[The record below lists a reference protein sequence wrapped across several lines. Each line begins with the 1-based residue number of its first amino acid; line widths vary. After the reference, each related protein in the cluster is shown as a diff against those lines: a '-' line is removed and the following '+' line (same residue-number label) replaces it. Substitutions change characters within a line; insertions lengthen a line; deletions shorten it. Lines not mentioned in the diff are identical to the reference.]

1 MVVGV
6 GSASAED
13 VTLTI
18 DFESATGAYTDW
30 VFTNFATQ
38 QTNSNVPAHGGS
50 YFGTTGGK
58 TTGRVVTKNKISS
71 PKDITF
77 YVSKASTNSTA
88 SSWLVKVSSDGSEWT
103 QVGDPQSAS
112 ADITRGEWTEV
123 TRALSSY
130 SDVYVGIFYD
140 GTTAVRCIDDVTL
153 TYTDSGSGSSK
164 LNPDISFTQTS
175 YEINLGD
182 DFTAP
187 TLNNPNNLKV
197 TYTSDNADVAYPE
210 KNSGAITLGTIAGT
224 ATITATFNGNTNYEA
239 GTASYTLTVLDPSAA
254 WVKVSPEDLKTG
266 DVVVIVDLNSSK
278 VMNNTGGT
286 SSAPTATAVT
296 LNNDKSAITSTIISD
311 EIKWKVT
318 LSGENY
324 QFGKPGTD
332 TYLYCTS
339 TNNGVRV
346 GTNANNKFEI
356 ITHANTKVYLHNI
369 ATGRYLGVYSDNQ
382 DWRCYTSVNA
392 NIEATNTAFYRL
404 ASTTSKEDPGL
415 AYATTSYEINIG
427 ESFTAPELTNPH
439 NLMVTYASSNT
450 DVAAVASDGAV
461 TLGTVAGTTTI
472 TASFAG
478 DENYYE
484 GSASYTLTI
493 VDPNA
498 PGTENNPYTVT
509 AALAAEAVG
518 EVFVQGTISAIE
530 EVNTQYHNATYT
542 ITDGTSSMTVFRG
555 RYLDNADF
563 TSTDQ
568 IGIGDVVKVYGKLTL
583 YNHVNQMGLGNYIVN
598 LDRKPAPTIKLV
610 DEDETEV
617 EDELNVQFNGQK
629 GLDVYC
635 FANDVDITNDVEITW
650 TSADETIATY
660 DGFFVN
666 GLAMGTTT
674 ITFNFAGNADYRPV
688 SKVLT
693 VNVEDARTPV
703 TLTFGEVPS
712 SINVGET
719 ASYPIEEGYSVTYTS
734 SDDNIVSV
742 DEDGE
747 ITANEVGTATITA
760 TFDGDEMFQ
769 PATAFYTIT
778 VVDPSTPV
786 HVTQWVEVDPATLTT
801 GDVVVIVDKT
811 SSKAMANN
819 QGTSAAP
826 TATVVTLNAAKT
838 AITSEVDENIQW
850 TVTVSGTDE
859 KSYQFGVAGTDNYL
873 YTTASNNGLR
883 VGTNPD
889 NVCGISD
896 NDGVNFITLVDS
908 KEQTRYVGVYD
919 DQEWRSYTS
928 INANIENTVTAFYK
942 KVEEDC
948 IPVTITSAGAAS
960 FSSKYALDFSK
971 VPEPT
976 AYKATSKSDS
986 YVHLDEVEQVPAGA
1000 GVIVKGAEGLYY
1012 VPVVTGD
1019 VAALDG
1025 NLLVG
1030 TAEAEYTV
1038 GDDYGK
1044 VFKYVKTK
1052 AGVVGFQK
1060 AKADWTCQIGH
1071 AYLKL
1076 SETPAREYLNIFG
1089 EVPIDDVA
1097 TGINSIDNGQLT
1109 MDNDAPAYNLAGQ
1122 KVGKDYK
1129 GIVIK
1134 NGKKVV
1140 IK

>member
-1 MVVGV
+1 MLCMVVGV

-13 VTLTI
+13 ETETI
-18 DFESATGAYTDW
+18 VLSEQGYENA
-30 VFTNFATQ
+30 Q
-38 QTNSNVPAHGGS
+38 
-50 YFGTTGGK
+50 
-58 TTGRVVTKNKISS
+58 
-71 PKDITF
+71 
-77 YVSKASTNSTA
+77 
-88 SSWLVKVSSDGSEWT
+88 LVSSTS
-103 QVGDPQSAS
+103 
-112 ADITRGEWTEV
+112 
-123 TRALSSY
+123 
-130 SDVYVGIFYD
+130 
-140 GTTAVRCIDDVTL
+140 GTVVTL
-153 TYTDSGSGSSK
+153 TYTDGGTATAYYNTGTGVRVYNGGKMTVTASDNTISKIVVTFAKNNSPAISWSTEGTTDTSTTDSPATWTGSATSVDFNVSTKGHARIQSVAVTYSASGSSSSK

-210 KNSGAITLGTIAGT
+210 KNSGAITLGTMAGT

-254 WVKVSPEDLKTG
+254 WIKVSPEDLKTG

-278 VMNNTGGT
+278 AMNNTGGT

-296 LNNDKSAITSTIISD
+296 LNNDKSAITSAIISD
-311 EIKWKVT
+311 DIKWKVT

-332 TYLYCTS
+332 TYLYCTN

-346 GTNANNKFEI
+346 GANANNKFEI

-369 ATGRYLGVYSDNQ
+369 ATNRYLGVYNSQ
-382 DWRCYTSVNA
+382 DWRCYTEVNT
-392 NIEATNTAFYRL
+392 NIQESNTAFYRL

-498 PGTENNPYTVT
+498 PGTVNNPYTVT

-583 YNHVNQMGLGNYIVN
+583 YNHANQMALGNYIVS
-598 LDRKPAPTIKLV
+598 LTRKPAPTIKLV

-1000 GVIVKGAEGLYY
+1000 GVIVKGAEGLYF

-1019 VAALDG
+1019 VAELEG
-1025 NLLVG
+1025 NMLVG
-1030 TAEAEYTV
+1030 TGENTFEVTSAE
-1038 GDDYGK
+1038 YGK
-1044 VFKYVKTK
+1044 VYKYVKTK
-1052 AGVVGFQK
+1052 TGVVGFQK
-1060 AKADWTCQIGH
+1060 AKEGWTCQAGH
-1071 AYLKL
+1071 AYLML
-1076 SETPAREYLNIFG
+1076 QTTSAREYLNIFG
-1089 EVPIDDVA
+1089 EEPIDDVA